1 MLSRKELIQT
11 PEYWI
16 ETLQNEIF
24 RQVYQY
30 MDKENLNQS
39 QLAKKLGVSKGYISQ
54 ILNGNFNFTLK
65 KLIELSIKIGVVPD
79 LNFIPVNT
87 YIEEE
92 TKIIN
97 IDNYVTLRQ
106 QADSTFDGIPSKSKL
121 KTQHLIAS

>member
-54 ILNGNFNFTLK
+54 ILNGNSNFTLK
-65 KLIELSIKIGVVPD
+65 KLIELSISIGIIPD
-79 LNFIPVNT
+79 IQF
-87 YIEEE
+87 
-92 TKIIN
+92 
-97 IDNYVTLRQ
+97 
-106 QADSTFDGIPSKSKL
+106 L
-121 KTQHLIAS
+121 KR